1 MILNNKVLKHLKT
14 YLSLFILA
22 LTTLAYAHNPTIA
35 SYSLRQ
41 LDHVWILEGSFAQSG
56 LHAAIS
62 EVHPGI
68 IAENTPSYKEAIAE
82 YVKSH
87 IEIRLSDGSLWNLK
101 EGGVRLG
108 NHQSDV
114 KFVLSKLDHMPESI
128 DVSISCLAE
137 NDHQQNIL
145 RVPALGS
152 VDHVVLTEENDFQT
166 IINFSKPVEQK
177 ASISDSSDNMMT
189 YFLLIIILGLI
200 GLTSLN
206 RRKLAEFILFM
217 RRK

>member
-1 MILNNKVLKHLKT
+1 LKHLKT